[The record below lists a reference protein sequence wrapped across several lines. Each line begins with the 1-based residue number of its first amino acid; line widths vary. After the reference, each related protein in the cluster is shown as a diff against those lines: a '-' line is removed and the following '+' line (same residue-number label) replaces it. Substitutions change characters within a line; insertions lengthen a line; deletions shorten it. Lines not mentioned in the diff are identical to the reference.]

1 MILKLLIL
9 SLLAAST
16 FGQEDDSVEE
26 RLLGARPAENG
37 EFPYQASLR
46 VGTGHI
52 CGAALIGK
60 KHVLTAAHCLYALRD
75 IDTEYVSVLVGT
87 NDLRLKDGTA
97 YAVSKMTYH
106 PGYVE
111 KKSPDWMYDVGVIE
125 LKDEVKLTDRVG
137 IVKLPTEAPKPGS
150 TAIVTGWGAT
160 KAKSPTSPI
169 LQKLN
174 LRVIS
179 LDKCRKSMPSY
190 ARVHQ
195 SHVCTYVGTGL
206 GSCSGDSGGPLVSN
220 GVIIGI
226 VSGGIPCARG
236 YPDVFTSVYDYL
248 PYIKSIVTKA

>member
-125 LKDEVKLTDRVG
+125 
-137 IVKLPTEAPKPGS
+137 
-150 TAIVTGWGAT
+150 
-160 KAKSPTSPI
+160 
-169 LQKLN
+169 
-174 LRVIS
+174 
-179 LDKCRKSMPSY
+179 
-190 ARVHQ
+190 
-195 SHVCTYVGTGL
+195 
-206 GSCSGDSGGPLVSN
+206 GDSGGPLVSN